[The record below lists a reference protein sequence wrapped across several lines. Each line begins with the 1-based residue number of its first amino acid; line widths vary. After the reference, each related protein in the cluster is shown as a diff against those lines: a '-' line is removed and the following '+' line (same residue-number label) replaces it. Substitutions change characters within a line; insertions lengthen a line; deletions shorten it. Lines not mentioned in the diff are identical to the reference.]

1 MATRQIY
8 QDSSDEEVHLRF
20 ADLVDCHS
28 TDFTFNLN
36 GVDIESTRYHEP
48 DILDRML
55 EDERRDQEA
64 TDQTQNHEPI
74 VTQVVEGE
82 TMDQTQDGGSPPL
95 PIQQQQQAM
104 HESSLVAEIQEG
116 KWRGSVN
123 YILHGKLFVK
133 DFIY

>member
-1 MATRQIY
+1 M
-8 QDSSDEEVHLRF
+8 RF

-116 KWRGSVN
+116 K
-123 YILHGKLFVK
+123 
-133 DFIY
+133 

>member
-1 MATRQIY
+1 
-8 QDSSDEEVHLRF
+8 
-20 ADLVDCHS
+20 
-28 TDFTFNLN
+28 
-36 GVDIESTRYHEP
+36 
-48 DILDRML
+48 ML